1 MTSRRSP
8 VHRSKRTE
16 KTGRVSSRPGPPA
29 RSGLAGPCASL
40 RRTPRPP
47 AGGRRPAGEGA
58 VNDACAVASASK
70 DGTFG
75 GKPEHLRAKEISA

>member
-16 KTGRVSSRPGPPA
+16 KTGRVSARPGPPA

-40 RRTPRPP
+40 RRTPRPR

-58 VNDACAVASASK
+58 VIMTPV
-70 DGTFG
+70 
-75 GKPEHLRAKEISA
+75 PRHLRARTGLAEEDPNT